1 MNDYSYF
8 FTMNDVED
16 NKKVAH
22 LLSALDTKTYVV
34 LKSLTVPAVPSDCSL
49 AQIKAKLVSH

>member
-1 MNDYSYF
+1 MTTVIFPINDF
-8 FTMNDVED
+8 KD
-16 NKKVAH
+16 NRKVAH

-49 AQIKAKLVSH
+49 AQIKEKLVSH